1 MHPPHT
7 LGSAHCAGAG
17 DVRELLE
24 TRGSY
29 FGAQRLG
36 SGIAGL
42 ANDDS
47 RRRLHAEHPDDE
59 NDRGDDGLYEGEP
72 RWHRA
77 ARVVAGA
84 RD

>member
-1 MHPPHT
+1 M
-7 LGSAHCAGAG
+7 
-17 DVRELLE
+17 RELLE

-42 ANDDS
+42 ANEDS
-47 RRRLHAEHPDDE
+47 RRRLHAEHPKDE

-72 RWHRA
+72 PRHRA

-84 RD
+84 RN

>member
-1 MHPPHT
+1 MHPPHS
-7 LGSAHCAGAG
+7 LSSGHSAGAG

-29 FGAQRLG
+29 FRTQHLGA
-36 SGIAGL
+36 GIPAL

-72 RWHRA
+72 RWHGA